1 MLDYTITSLEER
13 LALVND
19 LVNNGSNIKP
29 EYLANYLIMCM
40 EKEERKQKQILTD
53 NRVATIEKR
62 ETSFEGL
69 VEKLE
74 SGENALYHIERTD
87 KNMLLSPKSPITKQD
102 YADFAELRQIKEAID
117 LLKGLPNRGGRNNY
131 LIKKATIELYK
142 DLYATKKALKP
153 PVMPAVT
160 MTAKFPEKLEGI
172 SFSDPD
178 VISALLCNYSILK
191 QECWGKFES
200 DLWCIMMDFDALLDK
215 ALAENDYYETIVMLK
230 IDGKTNIE
238 IQEKLRELLHV
249 SPTPEYISTLWR
261 NRIPKHIADFAARE
275 HLMWYWTNIKK
286 GKWKKC
292 SRCGEIKL
300 ASSTFFNK
308 NKTSKDGFYSL
319 CKECRS
325 VKGQNKLKNSE
336 QKSKS

>member
-1 MLDYTITSLEER
+1 MLTLDYSITSLEER
-13 LALVND
+13 LTLVNQIVESD
-19 LVNNGSNIKP
+19 SNIKP

-40 EKEERKQKQILTD
+40 EKEERKQKKILTD

-74 SGENALYHIERTD
+74 NGENGLYHMERSD

-102 YADFAELRQIKEAID
+102 YEDYAELRQIKEAID
-117 LLKGLPNRGGRNNY
+117 FLKGLPDRGGRNNY
-131 LIKKATIELYK
+131 FIKKATIELYK
-142 DLYATKKALKP
+142 DLYAAKKALKP
-153 PVMPAVT
+153 PVMPSAT
-160 MTAKFPEKLEGI
+160 IAAKFPARLEGI

-191 QECWGKFES
+191 QESWGKFES
-200 DLWCIMMDFDALLDK
+200 DLWCIMIDFDALLDK
-215 ALAENDYYETIVMLK
+215 ALADNEYFETIAILK
-230 IDGKTNIE
+230 IDGKTNAE
-238 IQEKLRELLHV
+238 IQETLRLKLGI

-261 NRIPKHIADFAARE
+261 NRIPKHIADYAAKD
-275 HLMWYWTNIKK
+275 HLMWYWTNIRKAQ
-286 GKWKKC
+286 WKKC

-300 ASSTFFNK
+300 ASTLFFNK

-325 VKGQNKLKNSE
+325 VKGQKKVKDAE
-336 QKSKS
+336 